1 MKLKTLVESFKREEE
16 VTPLSLEEKKEVLS
30 MIGEYNEMGKA
41 LDRNGNLSEVAE
53 KLSKIAESAKSITL
67 AENDG
72 NFNQKVIK
80 ENMGQLGKAASQ
92 FNQIAQESTLLEQQL
107 VALYEDCGHILE
119 RYFQINEC
127 IEEVT
132 DLSDL

>member
-16 VTPLSLEEKKEVLS
+16 VAPLSLEEKKEVLS